1 MDAQK
6 VKALT
11 NATKS
16 SFSNFVGLRSFL
28 IMGDAMFHIMT
39 LFYKNIQDNILN
51 PIFDP
56 YVPENFLIFRIND
69 KITLDIGKFLIEFSK
84 TAILAFLT
92 FNIFIWTE
100 PYFNRFL
107 KRGGG

>member
-16 SFSNFVGLRSFL
+16 SFTNFVGLRSFL

-39 LFYKNIQDNILN
+39 LFYKNIQENILD
-51 PIFDP
+51 PIFNP
-56 YVPENFLIFRIND
+56 YVPKDFLVFHIND
-69 KITLDIGKFLIEFSK
+69 KITLNIGKFLVEFSK
-84 TAILAFLT
+84 TAVLAFLT
-92 FNIFIWTE
+92 FEIFIWTE
-100 PYFNRFL
+100 PFFNSFL
-107 KRGGG
+107 KKGGG

>member
-11 NATKS
+11 NATKG
-16 SFSNFVGLRSFL
+16 SFSSFVGLRSFL

-39 LFYKNIQDNILN
+39 LFYKNIQENLLD
-51 PIFDP
+51 PIFNP
-56 YVPENFLIFRIND
+56 YVPKNFLIFRIND
-69 KITLDIGKFLIEFSK
+69 KITLNIGKFLVEFTK

-92 FNIFIWTE
+92 FQIGSLFV
-100 PYFNRFL
+100 
-107 KRGGG
+107 